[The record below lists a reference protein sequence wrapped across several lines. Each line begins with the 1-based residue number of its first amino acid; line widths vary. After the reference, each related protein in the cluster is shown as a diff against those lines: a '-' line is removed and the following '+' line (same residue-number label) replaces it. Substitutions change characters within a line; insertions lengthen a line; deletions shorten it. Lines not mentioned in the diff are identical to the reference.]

1 MKTIEPVVLE
11 KARKWMGEGFDKE
24 TRASVQN
31 MIAHDAAGL
40 TESFYRDLEFGTG
53 GLRGIMGV
61 GTNRM
66 NRYTVGMATQG
77 FANYL
82 KQFFTDEDQISVA
95 IAYDCRHQSPYFA
108 DVAADILSANGIKVF
123 MFDSLRPTPLLSFAV
138 RHFQCQG
145 GIMITASHNPKEYN
159 GYKVYWDDG
168 GQLVPPHDHNVIA
181 EVQKINDP
189 GKIMFGGNDDLIE
202 VVGEDFDDLYVD
214 TLKSLSLSP
223 ALINKYSDMKL
234 VFTPIHG
241 TAVRLVPLA
250 LKAFGFTNVIN
261 VPEQDVVDGDFP
273 TVVSPN
279 PEEPAAL
286 QMALKRAEDTGAE
299 LVMATDPDGDRV
311 GIAVRDPQGKFI
323 LLNGNQAAS
332 LMIFYILEQW
342 KQKRRFTG
350 KEFLAKTIV
359 TTELLDKM
367 AEHYGVACYDVL
379 TGFKYIAELIR
390 ILEGEKTFIAGG
402 EESYGYLV
410 GDFVRDKDA
419 VISCCMLAETA
430 VWAKDQGKTMFELLM
445 DIYTRFGLYHERLL
459 SITKKGKAG
468 LEEIKDIMQ
477 RFRTTPPETM
487 AGIRVSKML
496 DYKQAVAIDLD
507 SKSEGDLDFPLAD
520 VLQFILEDGTKIT
533 MRPSGTEPKIK
544 FYFGTHGEL
553 SEQGDYL
560 KVRDDL
566 DRKIDRVIE
575 DLQVSSY

>member
-1 MKTIEPVVLE
+1 MKIIDPVVLE
-11 KARKWMGEGFDKE
+11 KARKWMNEGFDEE

-31 MIAHDAAGL
+31 MIDHDTAGL

-95 IAYDCRHQSPYFA
+95 IAYDCRHNSPYFA
-108 DVAADILSANGIKVF
+108 NVTAEILSANGIKVF
-123 MFDSLRPTPLLSFAV
+123 LFHSLRPTPMLSFTV

-181 EVQKINDP
+181 EVQKVNDP
-189 GKIMFGGNDDLIE
+189 GKIMFGRNDDLIE
-202 VVGEDFDDLYVD
+202 LVGEDFDDLYID

-223 ALINKYSDMKL
+223 ALINKYSDLKL

-241 TAVRLVPLA
+241 AAVRLVPLA

-279 PEEPAAL
+279 PEESAAL
-286 QMALKRAEDTGAE
+286 QMAIIKAEETAAE

-311 GIAVRDPQGKFI
+311 GIAVRDPLGKFV

-332 LMIFYILEQW
+332 LMIYYILEQW

-367 AEHYGVACYDVL
+367 ADYYGVACFDVL

-419 VISCCMLAETA
+419 VISCCMLAETS
-430 VWAKDQGKTMFELLM
+430 VWAKDQGKTMYELLM
-445 DIYTRFGLYHERLL
+445 DIYVKFGLYHERLL

-477 RFRTTPPETM
+477 RFRTAPPESI

-496 DYKQAVAIDLD
+496 DYKQAVAISLD
-507 SKSEGDLDFPLAD
+507 SKQEEDLDFPLSD

-544 FYFGTHGEL
+544 FYFGTHGKL
-553 SEQGDYL
+553 TEQEAYL
-560 KVRDDL
+560 MVRDDL
-566 DRKIDRVIE
+566 DQKIDRIIE
-575 DLQVSSY
+575 DLQVSAY